1 MMNRRDFLLLLLA
14 GLPGAGAMLHVNPAL
29 ADDNND
35 DDGGDDGGD
44 DGSDDGGDDS
54 GDDGGDDRGDD
65 DGGKDNA
72 DKGGDTDDHVEAR
85 DAVRD
90 GRILPLREILHR
102 VKAMRA
108 GRVLSVDLALGG
120 RTPVYILK
128 VENNTG
134 SVRTL
139 RLNAE
144 TGRALGPFGWW

>member
-1 MMNRRDFLLLLLA
+1 MMKRRDFLLLSLA
-14 GLPGAGAMLHVNPAL
+14 ALPGAGALLHVDPAL
-29 ADDNND
+29 ADDKDDDSGDDDSGDDDSGNDDSGND
-35 DDGGDDGGD
+35 DDGGN
-44 DGSDDGGDDS
+44 
-54 GDDGGDDRGDD
+54 D
-65 DGGKDNA
+65 DGGKDSA
-72 DKGGDTDDHVEAR
+72 DKGGEADDHVEAR

-90 GRILPLREILHR
+90 GRILPLREILNR

-144 TGRALGPFGWW
+144 TGRALGPFAWW

>member
-1 MMNRRDFLLLLLA
+1 MKRRDFLLLLLA
-14 GLPGAGAMLHVNPAL
+14 ALPGTGALLHADPAL
-29 ADDNND
+29 ADDKD
-35 DDGGDDGGD
+35 DDSGDDDSGDDD
-44 DGSDDGGDDS
+44 DGSDDD
-54 GDDGGDDRGDD
+54 
-65 DGGKDNA
+65 GKDQDKA
-72 DKGGDTDDHVEAR
+72 DAGVEADDHVEAR

-90 GRILPLREILHR
+90 GRILPLREILNR

-128 VENNTG
+128 VESDTG

-144 TGRALGPFGWW
+144 TGRALGPFAWW

>member
-1 MMNRRDFLLLLLA
+1 MKRRDFLLLLLA
-14 GLPGAGAMLHVNPAL
+14 ALPSAGALLHVDPAL
-29 ADDNND
+29 ADDKD
-35 DDGGDDGGD
+35 DDGGDDDSGND
-44 DGSDDGGDDS
+44 DDGGN
-54 GDDGGDDRGDD
+54 D

-72 DKGGDTDDHVEAR
+72 DKGGEADDHVEAR

-90 GRILPLREILHR
+90 GRILPLREILNR

-128 VENNTG
+128 VESDTG

-144 TGRALGPFGWW
+144 TGRALGPFAWW